1 MLGPYDIVFLLDLEN
16 IKSSPDN
23 MVSLCPT
30 KGLLFQNGVFK
41 PLLMHFFT
49 RTTYVIISDLNG
61 TPFCVTTRCL
71 FRF

>member
-1 MLGPYDIVFLLDLEN
+1 MLGTYDTLFSLDLEG
-16 IKSSPDN
+16 IKSSPEN
-23 MVSLCPT
+23 MVSFYPT

-61 TPFCVTTRCL
+61 TPFCVTTRYL
-71 FRF
+71 F